1 MFNGSAGPLLRPT
14 TALDWAGD
22 PFDASRFKL
31 EHGERNFEEFLAHF
45 QEYTDT
51 VCDSPLNL
59 QSTTLAL
66 NAYLLTG
73 EKRWRDWLLSYVDAW
88 VERAAANDDI
98 LPSKVG
104 LDGRIGGTSGKWYE
118 GVYGWAFSPVVPQTG
133 KREDRNRV
141 PRSIVAFM
149 NAALLTGD
157 DRYMDVWRRQN
168 AAINR
173 AGEGDRRQVAD
184 AAHVRP
190 ERLVQLRAGP
200 VSIEWLRDLVP
211 VDEPR
216 RSRARRRAS
225 VGRLSSKAATPA
237 IR

>member
-1 MFNGSAGPLLRPT
+1 MFNGSVGPLLRPT

-104 LDGRIGGTSGKWYE
+104 LDGRIGGKANGTKASTAGRS
-118 GVYGWAFSPVVPQTG
+118 APSCRRPASA
-133 KREDRNRV
+133 RIAIACRV
-141 PRSIVAFM
+141 PSW
-149 NAALLTGD
+149 D
-157 DRYMDVWRRQN
+157 
-168 AAINR
+168 
-173 AGEGDRRQVAD
+173 
-184 AAHVRP
+184 
-190 ERLVQLRAGP
+190 
-200 VSIEWLRDLVP
+200 S
-211 VDEPR
+211 
-216 RSRARRRAS
+216 
-225 VGRLSSKAATPA
+225 
-237 IR
+237 